1 MRKPGERQPPV
12 AVITAAEPSQSEQ
25 LRSRQRRYLI
35 MMGTRV
41 VCLIAAAVLYAQHI
55 FWAVP
60 VLIVAMVAL
69 PWMAVII
76 ANDRPPLKPSRFRR
90 LPTAPG
96 PDRSLAGPPAG
107 RAIAAADPDRV
118 IDQ

>member
-1 MRKPGERQPPV
+1 MRRSSERQPPV
-12 AVITAAEPSQSEQ
+12 AVITAAEPSQAEQ
-25 LRSRQRRYLI
+25 LRARQRRYLI

-60 VLIVAMVAL
+60 VLIVAMIAL

-90 LPTAPG
+90 LPAGPA
-96 PDRSLAGPPAG
+96 PDRALASPAPG
-107 RAIAAADPDRV
+107 RAIPAADPDRV